1 MTLNRAELRS
11 WLKLIGGMRAL
22 LDALDRQ
29 LRVAAGISHDDYAI
43 LARLHREPGRR
54 LRMSELAGEVG
65 FSPSRLS
72 HAIARLET
80 EGWVRRTIGQT
91 DRRVVVANLTD
102 AGVLRV
108 HEVSPD
114 HLSLVRKLVFDTLGP
129 ERAREAADAFD
140 EIRRA
145 AAVDT

>member
-29 LRVAAGISHDDYAI
+29 LRESAGMSHDDYAL
-43 LARLHREPGRR
+43 LARLHREPERR

-72 HAIARLET
+72 HAVARLEK
-80 EGWVRRTIGQT
+80 EGWVGRTIGRS
-91 DRRVVVANLTD
+91 DRRVVEANLTD

-108 HEVSPD
+108 REVSPD
-114 HLSLVRKLVFDTLGP
+114 HLSFVRELVFDTLGP
-129 ERAREAADAFD
+129 KRAREAADAFD

-145 AAVDT
+145 AGA